1 MALSKDPVLR
11 EKQLANLQPGVN
23 HGPGW
28 RGGIKKGHKFEP
40 RYVGLRCVLC
50 DGEFVAETTKQRFC
64 GERCAAEAARIRA
77 ILAGRDPRYVSLAA
91 RLGADVQSSSAMGRT
106 LARAEQLR
114 DRLRAA

>member
-1 MALSKDPVLR
+1 MALSKDPGRR
-11 EKQLANLQPGVN
+11 ETQLANLQPGAN
-23 HGPGW
+23 SGPEW
-28 RGGIKKGHKFEP
+28 RGGIKKGYKFEP
-40 RYVGLRCVLC
+40 RYVGVRCALC
-50 DGEFVAETTKQRFC
+50 DAEFVSETSKQRFC
-64 GERCAAEAARIRA
+64 GDRCAAEAARIRA